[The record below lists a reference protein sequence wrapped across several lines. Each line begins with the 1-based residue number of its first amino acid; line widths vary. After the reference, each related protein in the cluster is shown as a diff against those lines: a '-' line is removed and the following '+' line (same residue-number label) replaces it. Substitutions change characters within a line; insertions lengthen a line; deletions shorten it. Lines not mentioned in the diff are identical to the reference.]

1 MSATAMSTRTILWL
15 AFAALA
21 QVVRSEALVYG
32 EDQQPLVSSP
42 QTRASVLYH
51 LRPTSNGVGV
61 HKIAEVLEVC
71 SLDGVGC
78 LT

>member
-1 MSATAMSTRTILWL
+1 MSATTMSTRTILWL
-15 AFAALA
+15 VFTALA
-21 QVVRSEALVYG
+21 HVVRSEGLAYG

-42 QTRASVLYH
+42 QTHASVLYH
-51 LRPTSNGVGV
+51 LQPVADGFGV
-61 HKIAEVLEVC
+61 HKIAQVLEVC